1 MTNIVRLPPLI
12 SIHPT
17 SPPLFPVRLVHM
29 GRGGED
35 SDNGMATHIIIDEVH
50 ERSLDSDLLC
60 LVLKLMHANM
70 PNLRLLLMSAT
81 LQVRRV
87 RSKRE
92 REIWCVVMCAC
103 LGVYT

>member
-1 MTNIVRLPPLI
+1 
-12 SIHPT
+12 
-17 SPPLFPVRLVHM
+17 M

-81 LQVRRV
+81 LQVRRALSEGG
-87 RSKRE
+87 RGGL
-92 REIWCVVMCAC
+92 WLWLCVCSGGEWPQLDC
-103 LGVYT
+103 